1 MNLDKLLGRRR
12 VHYLHIGKT
21 GGTAV
26 KAALEAAAAPRRIRL
41 FLHPHKVTLQD
52 IPVNESCFFFVR
64 DPLNRFVS
72 GFYSRQRQGRPR
84 HNWAWTP
91 DEEAAFKVFP
101 TPNAL
106 AVSLS
111 SEDEALRQ
119 AAADAMNSIRH
130 VRDSLWR
137 WLVDEEYLRSRR
149 ESVLFV
155 GSQEH
160 LEQDFASLTRMLGIS
175 AELPND
181 EVHAHRNPTHL
192 DRRLEETAI
201 KNLRNWYERDYA
213 CLDLLGSWFP
223 NLPTYSGESAGPPP
237 QIAAEQPT
245 VAPDP

>member
-26 KAALEAAAAPRRIRL
+26 KAALEAAAAPRRLRL
-41 FLHPHKVTLQD
+41 LLHPHKVTLKD
-52 IPVNESCFFFVR
+52 IPGTESCFFFVR
-64 DPLNRFVS
+64 DPMKRFVS

-91 DEEAAFKVFP
+91 EEEAAFKLFP

-106 AVSLS
+106 AVSLT
-111 SEDEALRQ
+111 SEDQALRQ

-137 WLVDEEYLRSRR
+137 WLVDEAYLRTRR
-149 ESVLFV
+149 ASVLFV

-160 LEQDFASLTRMLGIS
+160 LEQDFAALTQMLDVR
-175 AELPND
+175 AELPKD
-181 EVHAHRNPTHL
+181 EVHAHRNPTDL

-201 KNLRNWYERDYA
+201 QNLRRWYERDYA
-213 CLDLLGSWFP
+213 CLDLLASWFP
-223 NLPTYSGESAGPPP
+223 NLPAYSDESAGPRP
-237 QIAAEQPT
+237 QIPADQPT
-245 VAPDP
+245 